1 MNILSKFALLTLFS
15 FLFIHPDFA
24 QNNPATDSIDL
35 TVIDSYVSPEIPHIF
50 TLTFFTGF
58 NCKSK
63 VLIDKKYGYKV
74 SDTLVTSHSLKVDL
88 TNLSF
93 KTKSVPFTII
103 VTDSA
108 GKKYEVAGN
117 EFDLPGEVKI
127 EGESNFLLLCLFGG
141 AVFALPSP
149 TYVSQNGTSYFSLTK
164 EIPIISFRSSN
175 YTYPFG
181 YISAE
186 YSHIFKASYQNY
198 LRLGYKEMI
207 TMPGIEYVS
216 PGVNWFT
223 SFKGFNGVSAELSLG
238 LVRIFNTFTVYTRY
252 RYNLQ
257 PSNSGNSFHEVSI
270 GLYSS
275 FFSFYF

>member
-1 MNILSKFALLTLFS
+1 MNISSKFALLTLLS
-15 FLFIHPDFA
+15 FLFIHADFA
-24 QNNPATDSIDL
+24 QNNSASDSIDL
-35 TVIDSYVSPEIPHIF
+35 TVIDSYVSPEIPHTF

-63 VLIDKKYGYKV
+63 VLIDKKYEYKV
-74 SDTLVTSHSLKVDL
+74 SDTLVTSHSVKVDL

-108 GKKYEVAGN
+108 GKKYEVGGN

-149 TYVSQNGTSYFSLTK
+149 TYVSQNGASYFSLTK

-207 TMPGIEYVS
+207 TMPVIEYVS

-223 SFKGFNGVSAELSLG
+223 TFKGFNGVSAELSLG

-252 RYNLQ
+252 RYNVQ
-257 PSNSGNSFHEVSI
+257 PNNSGSNFHEISI

-275 FFSFYF
+275 FFSVYF